1 MVFTEEQK
9 CELRLRILV
18 NGEKASNIAAEFGMT
33 VKSFQQALS
42 SKKSSK
48 KTVKQSY
55 NHIHGVE
62 ISRKNGES
70 LTRTAER
77 LVEQPRRGRSGTR
90 KQWGSVSLALTLL
103 LSVPLAGLLCFSGHV
118 IGRCSCQDLSPLH
131 SLCILFSLGCVRP
144 QLQLAES
151 SFC

>member
-18 NGEKASNIAAEFGMT
+18 NGEKASNIAAEYGMT
-33 VKSFQQALS
+33 AKSFQQALS

-70 LTRTAER
+70 LTS
-77 LVEQPRRGRSGTR
+77 LS
-90 KQWGSVSLALTLL
+90 SYYNVSRNTLNN
-103 LSVPLAGLLCFSGHV
+103 FMK
-118 IGRCSCQDLSPLH
+118 
-131 SLCILFSLGCVRP
+131 
-144 QLQLAES
+144 
-151 SFC
+151 